1 MLSIFIAGLKKQ
13 SGKTLLSAG
22 LAGTMQSLS
31 YATSYYKP
39 IQTGS
44 NLLNNDEEFIKK
56 FDSNI
61 KTLTTY
67 RFSSP
72 SSPLISAYEEGIKK
86 IDKSKIFTDFRT
98 NAQMSECR
106 IVEGTNSISSPIDTK
121 LTECGIISALE
132 LPVILVLNPITC
144 KMEDVI
150 SGINYIYSNKIKL
163 IGAVINEYNE
173 NSQNLEHKYYPQLVK
188 EYTGAHILGCLPHYD
203 DFENLNAGVLIA
215 DTLNRL
221 NIEGIFGLKIA
232 KLA

>member
-1 MLSIFIAGLKKQ
+1 MLSIYISSLKKQ
-13 SGKTLLSAG
+13 SGKTLVSAG

-44 NLLNNDEEFIKK
+44 NLLNNDEEFIRK
-56 FDSNI
+56 FDKNI

-67 RFSSP
+67 RFNSP
-72 SSPLISAYEEGIKK
+72 SSPLIGAYEEGIKK
-86 IDKSKIFTDFRT
+86 IDKSKIFLDYKT

-106 IVEGTNSISSPIDTK
+106 IVEGSNSISTPVDTK
-121 LTECGIISALE
+121 LTECGIISALD
-132 LPVILVLNPITC
+132 LPVILVLNPVTS

-163 IGAVINEYNE
+163 LGVVINEYNE
-173 NSQNLEHKYYPQLVK
+173 NSQTLENKYYPQLVK
-188 EYTGAHILGCLPHYD
+188 EYTGAHVLGCLPHYD
-203 DFENLNAGVLIA
+203 DFENLNAGLLIA

-221 NIEGIFGLKIA
+221 NVEEIFGLKIA
-232 KLA
+232 KLS